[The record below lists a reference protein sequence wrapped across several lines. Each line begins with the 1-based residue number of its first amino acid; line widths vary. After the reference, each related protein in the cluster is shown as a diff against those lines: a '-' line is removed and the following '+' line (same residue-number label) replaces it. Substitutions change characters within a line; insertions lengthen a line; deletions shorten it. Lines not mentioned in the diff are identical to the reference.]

1 MENAR
6 TQCTAWRRKPLN
18 WARVVCCVSRVSCA
32 HVAVGCACPLSVSRH
47 RQGGGLVWQG
57 GAPIRS
63 AVRADTGPLYGSH
76 RCEETPCMSFVQS
89 KVQAKDAHIAD
100 AQCLLSSH
108 ITHFDLSFFQAPTAR
123 ASAPRP
129 TTLPPS
135 LARSCHNFAALRGDF
150 TVTSHQLHANF
161 TPTSHELHAT
171 SHARQNFG
179 RSR

>member
-63 AVRADTGPLYGSH
+63 AVRADTGPLYGSTGAKKPH
-76 RCEETPCMSFVQS
+76 ACRLSRAKS
-89 KVQAKDAHIAD
+89 KRKWKDAHIAD

-129 TTLPPS
+129 TTLTFYNLFSFSRDAREPRGRAAI
-135 LARSCHNFAALRGDF
+135 LAFL
-150 TVTSHQLHANF
+150 
-161 TPTSHELHAT
+161 PT
-171 SHARQNFG
+171 
-179 RSR
+179 